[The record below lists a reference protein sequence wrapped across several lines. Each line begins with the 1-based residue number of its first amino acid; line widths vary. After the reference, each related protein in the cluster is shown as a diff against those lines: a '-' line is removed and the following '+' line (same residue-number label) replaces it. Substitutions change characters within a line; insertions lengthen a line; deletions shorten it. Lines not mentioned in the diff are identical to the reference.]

1 MVLNSSG
8 TIGAIKL
15 FISKAFNRVWHVGL
29 LHRSKSYGL
38 AVGVFGHI
46 SHFFNNIWLWV
57 VLDGNSSQ
65 GYSVNAGVLKGSVLG
80 PTLFMLYNID
90 LPDDVYKV
98 AIYANDATVWYYQS
112 DLRQQLELASE
123 LESDL
128 CNTVDWG
135 RKWLAD
141 FNNGKNQLVPFNQ
154 SNTSVTIVVKING
167 FLF

>member
-1 MVLNSSG
+1 
-8 TIGAIKL
+8 
-15 FISKAFNRVWHVGL
+15 
-29 LHRSKSYGL
+29 
-38 AVGVFGHI
+38 
-46 SHFFNNIWLWV
+46 
-57 VLDGNSSQ
+57 
-65 GYSVNAGVLKGSVLG
+65 
-80 PTLFMLYNID
+80 MLYNID

-141 FNNGKNQLVPFNQ
+141 FNSGKNQLVPFNQ
-154 SNTSVTIVVKING
+154 SNASVTIVVKING

>member
-1 MVLNSSG
+1 MV
-8 TIGAIKL
+8 
-15 FISKAFNRVWHVGL
+15 F
-29 LHRSKSYGL
+29 
-38 AVGVFGHI
+38 
-46 SHFFNNIWLWV
+46 
-57 VLDGNSSQ
+57 DGNSSQ
-65 GYSVNAGVLKGSVLG
+65 GYSVSAGVIKGSVLG
-80 PTLFMLYNID
+80 PTLFILYNID
-90 LPDDVYKV
+90 LPDDVCKV

-112 DLRQQLELASE
+112 DLRQQHELASE

-135 RKWLAD
+135 RKWLAN